1 VKRRTRTGNPGAT
14 TAPYRAD
21 RFALIGRHMS
31 ALADAIARSFSAAEP
46 ERPAVSPLR
55 ALGRRQLSGVEVLAQ
70 SVATTAP
77 AASMVVLPI
86 TMLGTGD
93 PLRGLLTIVG
103 ATVVI
108 SLIALCTSQF
118 TRRQAAAGGLH
129 SFVFQGLGTRAA
141 LTTGVAVLVKF
152 LGSATLTLVSGGRAL
167 TAVLAQFGVDATG
180 TAGRLAVY
188 GGVALVVLAVLV
200 RGARVGAAAILAVEV
215 CSLLFIVG
223 LSVLPA
229 PGAVVL
235 PPEPV
240 GTAHGVLYLALA
252 AIFSLAGFESA
263 TFFGPEAK
271 RPLVTITRTVLVTPM
286 ICGGLFVLAA
296 WAAWTGRSAMLV
308 NAHLHGTGSGAPAAL
323 VIALEVGICCSWLAS
338 ATASAHAASRLAYSM
353 GVERLVPL
361 WLATVH
367 ERFRT
372 PYPAL
377 AVIVGLVGTA
387 AGAVALADGGLAPA
401 VEVLRHVVRAMVV
414 AAYVLVAV
422 ASIRFLR
429 RIGEQ
434 TPGVLV
440 GALVSAVAGIALLAY
455 LLVATVLDG
464 DVAAPVLIV
473 ALLAAGALWQRLLG
487 RRPARLDAVGA
498 FDTAESA
505 DVLPG
510 AGAFAPDAAG
520 NIVLVRTDSVD
531 PGDERRT

>member
-1 VKRRTRTGNPGAT
+1 
-14 TAPYRAD
+14 
-21 RFALIGRHMS
+21 MS
-31 ALADAIARSFSAAEP
+31 ALANAIARSFSAGEP

-55 ALGRRQLSGVEVLAQ
+55 ALGRRQLSGLEVFAQ

-86 TMLGTGD
+86 AVLETGD

-141 LTTGVAVLVKF
+141 LTTGVAILVKF
-152 LGSATLTLVSGGRAL
+152 LGSATLTLYSGGRAL
-167 TAVLAQFGVDATG
+167 TTLLAHLGIDAGG
-180 TAGRLAVY
+180 TAGRIVVY
-188 GGVALVVLAVLV
+188 GGLAVVVLAVLV
-200 RGARVGAAAILAVEV
+200 RGARVGAVAILAVEV

-229 PGAVVL
+229 PGVVVL
-235 PPEPV
+235 PPEP

-271 RPLVTITRTVLVTPM
+271 RPLVTITRTVLLTPM
-286 ICGGLFVLAA
+286 ICGALFVLAA
-296 WAAWTGRSAMLV
+296 WAAWTGRSATLL
-308 NAHLHGTGSGAPAAL
+308 NAYLSGTDSGVPAPL

-338 ATASAHAASRLAYSM
+338 ATASSHAASRLVYSM
-353 GVERLVPL
+353 GVERLLPR
-361 WLATVH
+361 WFTTVH

-377 AVIVGLVGTA
+377 VVIVAAVTAA
-387 AGAVALADGGLAPA
+387 AGAVAVADGGLTGA

-422 ASIRFLR
+422 ASIRFLL
-429 RIGEQ
+429 RIREQ

-440 GALVSAVAGIALLAY
+440 GGIVASAAGIALLGY

-473 ALLAAGALWQRLLG
+473 ALLSAGLVWQRRLR
-487 RRPARLDAVGA
+487 RRPTRLDAIGA

-510 AGAFAPDAAG
+510 AGAFASDATG
-520 NIVLVRTDSVD
+520 NVVLVRTEPTDRGAAD
-531 PGDERRT
+531 PGDEPRA